1 MSMNM
6 PNNPQFRP
14 PAEADS
20 LILQVDAG
28 CPYNA
33 CDFCG
38 MYRGM
43 RYRRRPL
50 PEIEAMI
57 AAEARAWPDA
67 RRVFLADGDAFRRDF
82 DALSA
87 ILRCLSAHLPDLA
100 RVNTYATG
108 SAIDAKTDAQ
118 LAALRALKL
127 HTLYLGLESG
137 DEEILRQ
144 MHKGETAALMI
155 RAGQRAAQAGLRIS
169 VMVLLGLG
177 GPAASKRHARLSA
190 LALNAM
196 QPALLS
202 FLRVIPVPG
211 TPLWQRAQDG
221 SFGLLSEYDCVAELR
236 EMVAGLELNHTV
248 LRANHTSNVVPLEA
262 RLPKDKPRLLAE
274 LDALLH
280 SGQLRRDSPGPLP
293 MFL

>member
-1 MSMNM
+1 MKHT

-20 LILQVDAG
+20 LILQVDEG

-43 RYRRRPL
+43 RYRQRSL

-57 AAEARAWPDA
+57 TAEARDWPDA
-67 RRVFLADGDAFRRDF
+67 HRVFLADGDALRRNF
-82 DALSA
+82 GSFSA
-87 ILRCLSAHLPDLA
+87 ILRCLAAHLPALA

-108 SAIDAKTDAQ
+108 SAIDTKTDAE
-118 LAALRALKL
+118 LSALRTLKL

-137 DEEILRQ
+137 DEEILKQ

-177 GPAASKRHARLSA
+177 GPAGSKRHAQLSA
-190 LALNAM
+190 QALNAM
-196 QPALLS
+196 QPRLLS
-202 FLRVIPVPG
+202 FLRIIPVPG

-236 EMVAGLELNHTV
+236 EMVAGLELTHTV

-274 LDALLH
+274 LDVLLH
-280 SGQLRRDSPGPLP
+280 SGQLRRDSPGLLP